1 VAIVVSLPPGQ
12 TRLGPGYL
20 CGAVISSGP
29 VPNDD
34 IVEVNVHD
42 AATGFIVVTGAAF
55 TKGALTNYVVL
66 DYRTAFGFTP
76 GVQAFV
82 AAGGAIYAVAV
93 QYHRNGT
100 LVAISP
106 NFNTLWDPVGAAAWL
121 AGSASYAVHGQ
132 VL

>member
-1 VAIVVSLPPGQ
+1 MAIVVSLPAGQ

-34 IVEVNVHD
+34 IVEVNIHD
-42 AATGFIVVTGAAF
+42 AATGLIVVTGAAF
-55 TKGALTNYVVL
+55 THGSLTLYVPL

-76 GVQAFV
+76 GIQAFV
-82 AAGGAIYAVAV
+82 AAGGAIYAQAV
-93 QYHRNGT
+93 QYHRNGA

-106 NFNTLWDPVGAAAWL
+106 NFNSLWDPVSAAAWV
-121 AGSASYAVHGQ
+121 AGSAAYAVHGA